1 LKSDLRLKNICLLA
15 TGQSLSIASLESKEI
30 QSGYRALLRAAKNTV
45 AREDYAK
52 IRRALDLAIKSCG
65 GNKILT
71 GELQILHALSV
82 ARIIAGEMGLGL
94 TSIIAALLHDS
105 YNNLDISLQEL
116 EKELGKK
123 VVEILNGFSR
133 VSSIESMQSA
143 YQAENFRKLLLSL
156 ADDVR
161 VILIKLVERLEYM
174 RNLDMAPGKEQLPIA
189 SETYFLY
196 APLAHRLGFYNIKS
210 EMEDL
215 ASKYLEPEQ
224 YSYIENRLKQ
234 TTASRNRFI
243 REFSQPLQE
252 KLEKQG
258 FRFEIKSRTKSI
270 HSIMLKMK
278 KQGVEFE
285 EVYDLFAVRIIL
297 DSKNDNDKSDCWRAY
312 SVVTDLYQ
320 PNPSRLRD
328 WISLPKSNG
337 YESLHTTVV
346 GPRGKWVE
354 VQIRSKRMDEIAE
367 KGLAAHFKYKGIKGE
382 GGLDTWLSR
391 MREILESSEKEETSF
406 LDQVRSGLYTDEV
419 FVFTPKGDLRQLPAG
434 ATVLDFA
441 FDIHTAVGA
450 SCVGG
455 KVNGKNVTIRYV
467 LQNGDHVDIIRSKNQ
482 KPKQDWLS
490 FVVTGKAKTKIKQV
504 LNEEKAKAAAEGK
517 EILMRR
523 LKNWKIPYGDVVIQT
538 LINHYNLKTAQ
549 DLYFLIETGKIE
561 LLEIKD
567 ILQKDQT
574 TQQPLPQIAPS
585 PEKEAKDLVDFQ
597 YSDFLIIEDR
607 VEGLD
612 YKLSKCCNP
621 VFGDSVFGFVT
632 IYEGIKIHRTSC
644 PNAHYMMARYPYR
657 VVTARWTKTKSS
669 TSFITSIKITGVED
683 IGIVNK
689 IVEIISTYT
698 VTIRNFTYNMED
710 GMFDGML
717 NLLVPNNDVLY
728 GIIRKIH
735 SIKGVLKVVRHNN

>member
-1 LKSDLRLKNICLLA
+1 MGVDTNKIYNA
-15 TGQSLSIASLESKEI
+15 
-30 QSGYRALLRAAKNTV
+30 YRALLQTAKNTV
-45 AREDYAK
+45 TAEDRVK
-52 IRRALDLAIKSCG
+52 IRRALDMAIIACCDKT
-65 GNKILT
+65 ILT
-71 GELQILHALSV
+71 GEPEILHALSV
-82 ARIIAGEMGLGL
+82 ARIIAGEMGLGV
-94 TSIIAALLHDS
+94 TSIITALLHDS
-105 YNNLDISLQEL
+105 YNNLNISPKEL
-116 EKELGKK
+116 EKEFGKK

-133 VSSIESMQSA
+133 ITSIDSMQSS

-174 RNLDMAPGKEQLPIA
+174 RNLDNAAEKERLPLA

-215 ASKYLEPEQ
+215 AGKYLEPEQ
-224 YSYIENRLKQ
+224 YSYVECRLKQ
-234 TTASRNRFI
+234 TTASRNKLI
-243 REFSQPLQE
+243 RDFSIPLKE

-258 FRFEIKSRTKSI
+258 FRFTIKSRTKSI

-278 KQGVEFE
+278 KQGVEFD
-285 EVYDLFAVRIIL
+285 EVYDLFAIRIII
-297 DSKNDNDKSDCWRAY
+297 DSDSENEKSDCWRAY
-312 SVVTDLYQ
+312 SVVTDIYQ

-328 WISLPKSNG
+328 WISIPKSNG

-354 VQIRSKRMDEIAE
+354 VQIRSLRMDEIAE

-382 GGLDTWLSR
+382 GGLDTWLSK
-391 MREILESSEKEETSF
+391 MREILESTEKEDNAF
-406 LDQVRSGLYTDEV
+406 IDQVRSGLYTDEV

-467 LQNGDHVDIIRSKNQ
+467 LQNGDHVSILRSKNQ

-490 FVVTGKAKTKIKQV
+490 FVITTKAKTKIKQV
-504 LNEEKAKAAAEGK
+504 LNEEKTKAAAEGK

-523 LKNWKIPYGDVVIQT
+523 LKNWKIAYGDILIQK
-538 LINHYNLKTAQ
+538 LLNSYSLKTSR
-549 DLYFLIETGKIE
+549 DLYYLIATEKIE
-561 LLEIKD
+561 LLHIKEV
-567 ILQKDQT
+567 ILKEESIEPNIPVALST
-574 TQQPLPQIAPS
+574 
-585 PEKEAKDLVDFQ
+585 EKEVKEQVDSQ
-597 YSDFLIIEDR
+597 ISDYLIIEDR

-621 VFGDSVFGFVT
+621 VFGDNVFGFVT
-632 IYEGIKIHRTSC
+632 ILDGIKIHRKNC
-644 PNAHYMMARYPYR
+644 PNAYNMMTRYPYR
-657 VVTARWTKTKSS
+657 VV
-669 TSFITSIKITGVED
+669 
-683 IGIVNK
+683 
-689 IVEIISTYT
+689 
-698 VTIRNFTYNMED
+698 
-710 GMFDGML
+710 
-717 NLLVPNNDVLY
+717 
-728 GIIRKIH
+728 
-735 SIKGVLKVVRHNN
+735 VVRWPKSKTGLINTSGRV

>member
-1 LKSDLRLKNICLLA
+1 MVVDSQKIN
-15 TGQSLSIASLESKEI
+15 
-30 QSGYRALLRAAKNTV
+30 SGYKALLLAAKNTV
-45 AREDYAK
+45 APEDK
-52 IRRALDLAIKSCG
+52 ITIRKAMDLAIRACG
-65 GNKILT
+65 DKIILT
-71 GELQILHALSV
+71 GEPEILHALSV

-94 TSIIAALLHDS
+94 TSIITALLHDS
-105 YNNLDISLQEL
+105 FNNLNIEPKEL
-116 EKELGKK
+116 EKKFGVK
-123 VVEILNGFSR
+123 VVEILNGFAR
-133 VSSIESMQSA
+133 ITSIDSMQAS

-174 RNLDMAPGKEQLPIA
+174 RNLDNAPEKERIPLA

-215 ASKYLEPEQ
+215 AVKYLEPDQ
-224 YSYIENRLKQ
+224 YNLVDCRLKQ
-234 TTASRNRFI
+234 TTASRNKLI
-243 REFSQPLQE
+243 RDFSLPLKE

-258 FRFEIKSRTKSI
+258 FNFTIKSRTKSI

-285 EVYDLFAVRIIL
+285 EVYDLFAVRIII
-297 DSKNDNDKSDCWRAY
+297 DSEGENEKSDCWRAY

-328 WISLPKSNG
+328 WISIPKSNG

-354 VQIRSKRMDEIAE
+354 VQIRTARMDEIAE

-382 GGLDTWLSR
+382 GGLDSWLSK
-391 MREILESSEKEETSF
+391 MREILESSEKEDSAF
-406 LDQVRSGLYTDEV
+406 IDQVRSGLYTDEV

-441 FDIHTAVGA
+441 FDIHTAVGS

-467 LQNGDHVDIIRSKNQ
+467 LQNGDHVSIIRSKNQ

-490 FVVTGKAKTKIKQV
+490 FVVTNKAKTKIRQV
-504 LNEEKAKAAAEGK
+504 LNEEKTKAAAEGK

-523 LKNWKIPYGDVVIQT
+523 LKNWKIVYGDT
-538 LINHYNLKTAQ
+538 LIQKLLNNYNLKTAQ
-549 DLYFLIETGKIE
+549 DLYYLIASEKLE
-561 LLEIKD
+561 LLQIKEVLLRD
-567 ILQKDQT
+567 ET
-574 TQQPLPQIAPS
+574 
-585 PEKEAKDLVDFQ
+585 EKETPSSETAPERETKEQAESQV
-597 YSDFLIIEDR
+597 SDYLIIEDR

-632 IYEGIKIHRTSC
+632 ISEGIKIHRTSC
-644 PNAHYMMARYPYR
+644 PNAHNMMARYPYR
-657 VVTARWTKTKSS
+657 VIAARWSKSKS
-669 TSFITSIKITGVED
+669 AVSFIASIKVTGIED
-683 IGIVNK
+683 VGMVNK
-689 IVEIISTYT
+689 IADVIAKQNAVVRSF
-698 VTIRNFTYNMED
+698 NYNMAD
-710 GMFDGML
+710 GLFEGIL
-717 NLLVPNNDVLY
+717 NIMVPNSDMLY
-728 GIIRKIH
+728 GIIRKIQG
-735 SIKGVLKVVRHNN
+735 IKGILKTTRYDNV

>member
-1 LKSDLRLKNICLLA
+1 
-15 TGQSLSIASLESKEI
+15 LETNKI
-30 QSGYRALLRAAKNTV
+30 QSGYRALLRAAKNSLAPGETV
-45 AREDYAK
+45 K
-52 IRRALDLAIKSCG
+52 IRRAVDLAINACG
-65 GNKILT
+65 GNVILT
-71 GELQILHALSV
+71 SEMEILHALSV

-94 TSIIAALLHDS
+94 TSIVPAILHDS
-105 YNNLDISLQEL
+105 YNRLGIGPKEL
-116 EKELGKK
+116 EKEFGKK

-133 VSSIESMQSA
+133 VTSIDSMQSS

-174 RNLDMAPGKEQLPIA
+174 RNLDMAPEKEKMPLA

-215 ASKYLEPEQ
+215 SVRYLEPEQ
-224 YSYIENRLKQ
+224 YRFVEERLKK
-234 TTASRNRFI
+234 TTASRNKLI
-243 REFSQPLQE
+243 RDFSLPLQE
-252 KLEKQG
+252 ILEKQG
-258 FRFEIKSRTKSI
+258 FRFTIKSRTKSI

-297 DSKNDNDKSDCWRAY
+297 DSKNENEKSDCWRAY

-328 WISLPKSNG
+328 WISVPKSNG

-354 VQIRSKRMDEIAE
+354 VQIRSVRMDEIAE

-382 GGLDTWLSR
+382 GGLDTWLTK
-391 MREILESSEKEETSF
+391 MRDILESSEKEDNAF

-450 SCVGG
+450 SCVAG
-455 KVNGKNVTIRYV
+455 KVNGKNVTIRHV
-467 LQNGDHVDIIRSKNQ
+467 LQNGDHVDIVRSKNQ

-490 FVVTGKAKTKIKQV
+490 FVVTNKAKTKIKQV
-504 LNEEKAKAAAEGK
+504 LNEEKTRAASEGK
-517 EILMRR
+517 EMLMRR
-523 LKNWKIPYGDVVIQT
+523 LKNWKIPYGDT
-538 LINHYNLKTAQ
+538 LIQKLLNHYNFKTAQ
-549 DLYFLIETGKIE
+549 DLYYLINTGKIE
-561 LLEIKD
+561 LLDIKEILRKD
-567 ILQKDQT
+567 ELEGSVIQT
-574 TQQPLPQIAPS
+574 PVA
-585 PEKEAKDLVDFQ
+585 PEKEFKDLVDVQ
-597 YSDFLIIEDR
+597 YSDYLIIEDKL
-607 VEGLD
+607 EGLD

-621 VFGDSVFGFVT
+621 VFGDAVFGFVT
-632 IYEGIKIHRTSC
+632 ISEGIKIHRKGC
-644 PNAHYMMARYPYR
+644 PNAHNMMARYPYR
-657 VVTARWTKTKSS
+657 VISARWTKTKSS
-669 TSFITSIKITGVED
+669 PSFIASVKITGIED
-683 IGIVNK
+683 VGIVNR
-689 IVEIISTYT
+689 IADVIAAYNL
-698 VTIRNFTYNMED
+698 TIRNFNYNMDE
-710 GMFDGML
+710 GMFEGTL
-717 NLLVPNNDVLY
+717 NIMVPNNDVLY
-728 GIIRKIH
+728 GLIKKIQ
-735 SIKGVLKVVRHNN
+735 SVKGIEKATRLNG